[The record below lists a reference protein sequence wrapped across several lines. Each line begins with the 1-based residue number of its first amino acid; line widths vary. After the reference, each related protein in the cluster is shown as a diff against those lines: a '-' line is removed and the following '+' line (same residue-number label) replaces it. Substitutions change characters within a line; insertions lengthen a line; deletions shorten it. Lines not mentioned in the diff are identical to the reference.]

1 MYPFEINA
9 GGKYYSACEKHRIMG
24 PASVYHLNCAVG
36 GTAEKKI
43 KKINTEKFH
52 VYIFTKKDGDIIF
65 IGEKAE
71 NLLSMLNKAGYK
83 AYVVGGCVRDMLM
96 GKECDDI
103 DITTS
108 ATPRQCEEVL
118 KENSVKY
125 IETGLKHGT
134 VTAVIDGE
142 TFEITTFRT
151 EGGYADS
158 RHPDSVTFVSDVRED
173 LARRDFTINAIAYNH
188 EEGIVDPYCGE
199 DDIKRKIIRAVG
211 DPYRRFE
218 EDALRIMRGV
228 RFASVL
234 GFTLDEKTK
243 EAALENRENL
253 SRISGERIYSELKK
267 LLLGDFVFEALDE
280 YKEIIGTV
288 IEPLKDTFDCVQYN
302 PWHIYDVYTH
312 IAKSVELAPKDV
324 DLRLVMLLHDIGKPF
339 CKTTDCNMVDHF
351 YGHPEISKELAEKV
365 LKRLKVSRI
374 TMERVLLLIELHD
387 RHIHANEPSIGYWL
401 SRIGKERTFD
411 LIDVKTAD
419 LASHNLDMTQSEIE
433 ELHET
438 KEMLRSMIERG
449 VPQSVNDLAVNGRD
463 IMSAGFSGKEIGDA
477 QEWLLTKV
485 YEGLPN
491 KKDDLLNALKNKR

>member
-1 MYPFEINA
+1 MNPFKINA
-9 GGKYYSACEKHRIMG
+9 GGEYYSACEKHRIMG
-24 PASVYHLNCAVG
+24 PSSVYHLDCTVG
-36 GTAEKKI
+36 GAAEKKVE
-43 KKINTEKFH
+43 KINTEKIH
-52 VYIFTKKDGDIIF
+52 INIFTKKDGDIIF

-71 NLLSMLNKAGYK
+71 SLLNMLNKAGYK

-96 GKECDDI
+96 GKKCDDI

-108 ATPRQCEEVL
+108 ATPKQCEEVL
-118 KENSVKY
+118 IKNSVKY

-173 LARRDFTINAIAYNH
+173 LARRDFTINAMAYNH
-188 EEGIVDPYCGE
+188 EDGIVDPYCGQE
-199 DDIKRKIIRAVG
+199 DIKRKMIRAVG
-211 DPYRRFE
+211 DPYRRFD

-243 EAALENRENL
+243 EAALANRENL

-267 LLLGDFVFEALDE
+267 LLLGDFVFEALTE
-280 YKEIIGTV
+280 YKDIVAAV
-288 IEPLKDTFDCVQYN
+288 IEPLKDTFDCVQYT

-312 IAKSVELAPKDV
+312 IAKSVELAPKDS
-324 DLRLVMLLHDIGKPF
+324 DIRLVMLLHDIGKPF

-351 YGHPEISKELAEKV
+351 YGHPAISRELAEKV
-365 LKRLKVSRI
+365 LKKLKVSRS
-374 TMERVLLLIELHD
+374 TFERVSLLIELHD
-387 RHIHANEPSIGYWL
+387 CHIHANEPSIGHWL
-401 SRIGKERTFD
+401 SHIGKERTFD
-411 LIDVKTAD
+411 LIDVKIAD
-419 LASHNLDMTQSEIE
+419 LAAHNLEKTESEIE
-433 ELHET
+433 ELNET

-463 IMSAGFSGKEIGDA
+463 LMDAGFSGKEIGEA
-477 QEWLLTKV
+477 QDWLLSKV
-485 YEGLPN
+485 YEGVPN
-491 KKDDLLNALKNKR
+491 EKERLLKVLKTK

>member
-1 MYPFEINA
+1 
-9 GGKYYSACEKHRIMG
+9 MG
-24 PASVYHLNCAVG
+24 PPSVYHFDSAVS

-43 KKINTEKFH
+43 EKIDTEKFH
-52 VYIFTKKDGDIIF
+52 IYIFTKKEGDIIF

-71 NLLSMLNKAGYK
+71 SLLNMLIEAGYK

-108 ATPRQCEEVL
+108 ATPIECEKVL
-118 KENSVKY
+118 RENSVKY

-151 EGGYADS
+151 DGSYADS
-158 RHPDSVTFVSDVRED
+158 RHPDNVKFVLDVRED

-188 EEGIVDPYCGE
+188 HDGIIDPFSGQ

-211 DPYRRFE
+211 DPERRFE

-234 GFTLDEKTK
+234 GFELEEKTK
-243 EAALENRENL
+243 EAALKNRESL
-253 SRISGERIYSELKK
+253 SKISGERIYGELKK
-267 LLLGDFVFEALDE
+267 LLLGDFVFDALNE
-280 YKEIIGTV
+280 YKEIIGEV
-288 IEPLKDTFDCVQYN
+288 IEPLKDTFNCVQYN

-312 IAKSVELAPKDV
+312 IAKSVELAPKDS
-324 DLRLVMLLHDIGKPF
+324 DIRLVMLLHDIGKPF

-351 YGHPEISKELAEKV
+351 YGHPAISRELAEKV
-365 LKRLKVSRI
+365 LKKLKVSRS
-374 TMERVLLLIELHD
+374 TFERVSLLIELHD
-387 RHIHANEPSIGYWL
+387 CHIHANEPSIGHWL

-411 LIDVKTAD
+411 LIDVKIAD
-419 LASHNLDMTQSEIE
+419 LAAHNLEKTESEIE
-433 ELHET
+433 ELNET

-463 IMSAGFSGKEIGDA
+463 LMEAGFSGREIGEA
-477 QEWLLTKV
+477 QDWLLSKV
-485 YEGLPN
+485 YEGVPN
-491 KKDDLLNALKNKR
+491 EKERLLDILKSK